1 MPLINCAHFLNT
13 LPLKNCHLKK
23 DNKINK
29 STSDTKSTLPYLFI
43 ESNSAAFQPTITL
56 YQNEF
61 ITIFDT
67 VYFAKAINI

>member
-1 MPLINCAHFLNT
+1 MYFRHKVDFAI
-13 LPLKNCHLKK
+13 
-23 DNKINK
+23 
-29 STSDTKSTLPYLFI
+29 FI